1 MDTDGRQRE
10 NDAFW
15 LFEEILEE
23 EDSRRRES
31 LGEGILGERIPA
43 ASGERDLRRSG
54 RWPEAAASGS
64 ASEPSVSRY
73 EIEYEGGPFPG
84 VGRYVR
90 REAVPAERE
99 VLSREPAGEPAG
111 GEVLSGREPAGE
123 PAGAEAFSKREAAGG
138 GVLSG
143 QEAAGAE
150 AFSGREP
157 DGGEVL
163 SRPDPVREL
172 FERMR
177 EIGRQE
183 RSRSWGES
191 RFYDGNVRRENAR
204 VFYRQ
209 GIFMKDFEDE
219 YPETAPYSAYYPFYQ
234 LMGYRQLRTYFT
246 WRTQVRRGTVRPTSL
261 SYAFLYLYELLSNIG
276 VDSPEE
282 GLERILFFWREY
294 RAHDAALDSYVPRW
308 LKDYYIYYELP
319 GSFREFAAENGLEGS
334 YPELEEAQGSF
345 ALLCALSGYDIRK
358 SKFYTPERRDLIE
371 DCVCFVEG
379 RLGELLAGK
388 GILLE
393 DLLFAP
399 GRSAALWVPFQGALF
414 YPWAPQRDRR
424 VILSSREAYFCN
436 RGQWIVSRNLAAG
449 SGKKLAEYLLRQTE
463 ASLRRLTGYPRRLSA
478 DQKNLSPLLRAR
490 LEVEGIRLEDEITRA
505 AEAFYREATRTVVTV
520 DAGRL
525 ERIRREALLTQERL
539 TVPEEEPWPVPAGA
553 AEAGQG
559 RPWEGSAASTGLVGE
574 SPWEAP
580 REDHRKNPW
589 EASRESALPGL
600 AAAPDQDQIPA
611 ADPGLP
617 SAAASAKDMPP
628 AVSPGAAPEDPW
640 RELWQ
645 VLTPRERG
653 ALEILSRGGEGLR
666 AFADREGVMLEV
678 LLEGINGKAMDV
690 LGDALA
696 DEGPALYEDYAEQV
710 KEMVRENGQTGSD

>member
-10 NDAFW
+10 SDAFW

-23 EDSRRRES
+23 EDSGRRES
-31 LGEGILGERIPA
+31 LGAGILGERIPA
-43 ASGERDLRRSG
+43 ASGERGFRRSG
-54 RWPEAAASGS
+54 RRPEAAAGS
-64 ASEPSVSRY
+64 ASEPAVPRY

-111 GEVLSGREPAGE
+111 GEVLSGRESAGEPAGGE
-123 PAGAEAFSKREAAGG
+123 VLSGRGPAGAEAFSRREPAGG
-138 GVLSG
+138 
-143 QEAAGAE
+143 E

-157 DGGEVL
+157 AGGEVL
-163 SRPDPVREL
+163 FRPDPVREL

-219 YPETAPYSAYYPFYQ
+219 YPESAPYSAYYPFYQ

-276 VDSPEE
+276 VDSPKE

-294 RAHDAALDSYVPRW
+294 RAHDAALDSYVVRW

-319 GSFREFAAENGLEGS
+319 GSFREFAAENNLEGY

-399 GRSAALWVPFQGALF
+399 GRSAALWIPFQGALF

-559 RPWEGSAASTGLVGE
+559 RAWEGSAASTGPVGE
-574 SPWEAP
+574 S
-580 REDHRKNPW
+580 PW

-600 AAAPDQDQIPA
+600 AAAPAQDQIPA
-611 ADPGLP
+611 ADPELP
-617 SAAASAKDMPP
+617 LAAAPAKGLPP

-645 VLTPRERG
+645 VLTPRERE